1 MTVIAAPATVVPH
14 YSDTP
19 RRSESDWVAN
29 LVLYMPLIGV
39 TFLAKLAFAMGSS
52 EIIIGVPMILAALLL
67 GILTGRLKPHPKRFA
82 VYLMVMAVMV
92 ALSVFAA
99 PEFIGSSL
107 TLVLLVPLAAS
118 FQLHGAGLDS
128 SVHQKRILDFALFFC
143 LVGIAQY
150 LGQFVIGPRLA
161 YPIDN
166 FGPQGFV
173 SITKNYNALIPIRY
187 GASTLKANG
196 VFLLEPSYYSQTLAA
211 GFALEATGPR
221 RLTRLGCFCAGFV
234 VAYSGTG
241 LLMLAAAL
249 PVLIIAEKRYDIL
262 AYMMVIGILLLA
274 LAKPLGLE
282 VFLDRANE
290 FGSTRSS
297 GYMRYIGGWHLF
309 EQYLWPY
316 PERALFGMGSGMMFR
331 STPWPLF
338 FVAETGWVKIL
349 IEFGLVGFVTYF
361 GFLFYCIFSSRQSL
375 TVRACVAVTP
385 LLSGI
390 LDPWSHA
397 LMLGLLVW
405 MPPKADFLQQQN
417 QGDPARNP
425 HPLDAAKG
433 EPVHVD
439 AAAGPMQSPSPR
451 RQPQPSRTRTQVGH
465 GPGPGPGPGPGKRLS
480 S

>member
-1 MTVIAAPATVVPH
+1 MTVIAAPATVVPRY
-14 YSDTP
+14 YSEPP
-19 RRSESDWVAN
+19 RRQQSDWIAN
-29 LVLYMPLIGV
+29 LILYMPLIGV
-39 TFLAKLAFAMGSS
+39 TFIAKFAFDAGGS
-52 EIIIGVPMILAALLL
+52 ELIMGVPVILAALVL
-67 GILTGRLKPHPKRFA
+67 GIFTGRLKPHPVRFA

-92 ALSVFAA
+92 GLSVFAA
-99 PEFIGSSL
+99 PQFIPSSL
-107 TLVLLVPLAAS
+107 SLVLAVPLAAS
-118 FQLHGAGLDS
+118 FELHGAGVDS
-128 SVHQKRILDFALFFC
+128 SVHQRRILDFALFFC
-143 LVGIAQY
+143 LLGIAQY
-150 LGQFVIGPRLA
+150 LLQFVIGPRLA
-161 YPIDN
+161 FPIDS
-166 FGPQGFV
+166 FGPRGALT
-173 SITKNYNALIPIRY
+173 ITQNYNALIPIRY

-221 RLTRLGCFCAGFV
+221 RLKRLACFCAGFV

-262 AYMMVIGILLLA
+262 AYLLILGVLMIA
-274 LAKPLGLE
+274 FAKPLGLE

-297 GYMRYIGGWHLF
+297 GYMRYVGGIHLF
-309 EQYLWPY
+309 DQYLWPY
-316 PERALFGMGSGMMFR
+316 PQRALFGMGSGMMFR

-349 IEFGLVGFVTYF
+349 IEFGIVGFVSYF
-361 GFLFYCIFSSRQSL
+361 GFLFFCIFSSRQSL

-405 MPPKADFLQQQN
+405 MPPRADFLKQQG
-417 QGDPARNP
+417 QGDPE
-425 HPLDAAKG
+425 PLPEVPAESVRVGPA
-433 EPVHVD
+433 PV
-439 AAAGPMQSPSPR
+439 SPSPR
-451 RQPQPSRTRTQVGH
+451 RTAPQRSRTRTEIGH
-465 GPGPGPGPGPGKRLS
+465 GPQPPGGKRLPN
-480 S
+480 